1 MKPLIKLFTGLG
13 ALIMLL
19 IGVGILA
26 ITIYGFV
33 NSSIFLGDA
42 NTKNMV
48 LYIMLGVSIA
58 IIAGSAEG
66 LYGICKEKPRMIC
79 AFQIIVIIFMIIFIG
94 VGFGLVYLPNAF
106 FNGDCQTSTNTV
118 ITYANNIY
126 NQSITNYCIT
136 CACALDV
143 TTYDSNDQAIISG
156 KYSNISVATGAHTT
170 ADCIKASLSEPEQA
184 LFATIGEL

>member
-13 ALIMLL
+13 ALLMLL
-19 IGVGILA
+19 IGIGILA

-58 IIAGSAEG
+58 IIGGSAEG
-66 LYGICKEKPRMIC
+66 LYGICKEKPKMIC
-79 AFQIIVIIFMIIFIG
+79 AFQIIVIIFLVIFVG
-94 VGFGLVYLPNAF
+94 VGVGLIYLPTAF

-118 ITYANNIY
+118 IVYASNIY
-126 NQSITNYCIT
+126 NQSINNYCIT

-143 TTYDSNDQAIISG
+143 TPYDSTNKTIIQN
-156 KYSNISVATGAHTT
+156 KYPNINATGAITT
-170 ADCIKASLSEPEQA
+170 SDCIKASLS
-184 LFATIGEL
+184 